1 MALGARED
9 RTARAVPA
17 IIISIMLT
25 PILQGVD
32 TTSSNV
38 TLRRMQG
45 GLSAAQDQ
53 VARVLTSYIIT
64 AAIMMP
70 LTG

>member
-1 MALGARED
+1 
-9 RTARAVPA
+9 
-17 IIISIMLT
+17 MLT